1 MKCPRTGEAL
11 VKRTFGD
18 LEVDVSVGCGGIWFD
33 QFELSKVKHKHQEL
47 GELIVEQLRKHANP
61 FLDTAPRLRCP
72 RDTDVVMMRRYFS
85 PKRQIE
91 IDECPKCGG
100 IWLDAGELEGIR
112 DLFGGSTDRVRA
124 TDEFVTSVMSS
135 PEVQAYERESENLRS
150 KLQGIGAILG
160 RSSVFDDHG

>member
-1 MKCPRTGEAL
+1 MKCPRTSEAL

-18 LEVDVSVGCGGIWFD
+18 LEVDVSPGCGGIWFD
-33 QFELSKVKHKHQEL
+33 RFELSKVKHKHQEL
-47 GELIVEQLRKHANP
+47 GELIVEQLRKHAKP

-112 DLFGGSTDRVRA
+112 DLFGSSTDRAQA
-124 TDEFVTSVMSS
+124 TEEFVASVMSS
-135 PEVQAYERESENLRS
+135 PEVQAYERESDNLRS

-160 RSSVFDDHG
+160 RTSEFDDRT